1 MIVTRLMDG
10 IESLLRLVV
19 FVIYVAIVAIV
30 AFQVANR
37 FWLHWPI
44 VWLSDLAIILFIW
57 LGFLT
62 AALAVRL
69 NAHFRLNLML
79 DLVGETWARRLLEL
93 FSHLLMLT
101 VFGLMIVTGYQ
112 MARLGLREV
121 SPGLQVTMTWAYASI
136 PIPALFAVLFAL
148 EAAMN
153 EITGENTRRRQ
164 KARDLLQG
172 AS

>member
-1 MIVTRLMDG
+1 MIIARLLDG
-10 IESLLRLVV
+10 LEFVLRQVI

-30 AFQVANR
+30 TFQVINR

-69 NAHFRLNLML
+69 NGHFRLSLML
-79 DLVGETWARRLLEL
+79 DILGETWARRVLEL
-93 FSHLLMLT
+93 FSHLLVLAI
-101 VFGLMIVTGYQ
+101 FGLMIVTGYH

-153 EITGENTRRRQ
+153 EITGENTRRRK
-164 KARDLLQG
+164 KARDFLQE